1 MHRHPAI
8 DFESK
13 NKRAQESA
21 AVAACLG
28 VTYDVWDI
36 DNSLGVERSGF
47 RKGEVKMLYPFGSRI
62 FLPGRKDTGKVC
74 KVYRKSGSQ
83 FCKFVNMT
91 MMQNCAV
98 AGG

>member
-1 MHRHPAI
+1 VLTYEVGRNLAR
-8 DFESK
+8 EY
-13 NKRAQESA
+13 A
-21 AVAACLG
+21 LG
-28 VTYDVWDI
+28 GYTRKGISEDDQKI
-36 DNSLGVERSGF
+36 NSLGVERSGF

-91 MMQNCAV
+91 MLQNCAV
-98 AGG
+98 AGRG